1 MRHSKFQRKIM
12 FTEPVSPAFATQ
24 IELCEVHAWLDM
36 YAAIPSAF
44 ARQFGFTITQV
55 QNVVL
60 TCCKLI
66 PFVHFNCVKNLG
78 MNGPTSEALVDE
90 VTATYR
96 AAGVQNFTIYHIPH
110 SQPPALSEWL
120 QQRGFQPHGGWDRI
134 YRDNATLT
142 RPLVMPDGNC
152 KVEKVTRA
160 TSAEWAGYIDAI
172 YGLPTTPWLLALV
185 ERPGWHHYLLRNEDE
200 IVAVRTMYVHP
211 NGMAWLGIDAP
222 VPGIMAP
229 SFDLDRQ
236 LCQKIVQDGLDLGV
250 RYFVADIE
258 APSPQMDTPAYH
270 NFEAL
275 GFKRPYFRS
284 HYCN

>member
-1 MRHSKFQRKIM
+1 M
-12 FTEPVSPAFATQ
+12 FTENVSPAFATQ
-24 IELCEVHAWLDM
+24 IETGEVNAWLDM
-36 YAAIPSAF
+36 YAAIPSDF

-55 QNVVL
+55 QDVVL
-60 TCCKLI
+60 TICKPI

-78 MNGPTSEALVDE
+78 INAPASEALVDE
-90 VTATYR
+90 LLATYR
-96 AAGVQNFTIYHIPH
+96 TAGVQNFTIYHNPH

-120 QQRGFQPHGGWDRI
+120 KLRGFQERGGWDRI
-134 YRDNATLT
+134 YRNNATLAM
-142 RPLVMPDGNC
+142 PLVAPSGNF

-160 TSAEWAGYIDAI
+160 TGAQWAGYIDTI
-172 YGLPTTPWLLALV
+172 YGLPTSPWLLALV
-185 ERPGWHHYLLRNEDE
+185 ERPGWHHYLLRNGDE
-200 IVAVRTMYVHP
+200 IVAVRTMYIHP
-211 NGMAWLGIDAP
+211 DGMAWLGVEAP

-229 SFDLDRQ
+229 SYDLDLQ
-236 LCQKIVQDGLDLGV
+236 LCQAIVQDGIGLGA

-258 APSPQMDTPAYH
+258 APSLQMDTPAYR